1 VLCAIRGATGGPQP
15 LTGAVPIRALPQS
28 RCWRGVHWMYTVS
41 SDPTPSLRRFSCT
54 SNSFFLISH
63 RCGSSTSPSPPIRFL
78 SLAVQ
83 RRSAR
88 CPLCHRRSQRIHSR
102 YHRTLA
108 DLPISGRRV
117 ILFVQ
122 MPRFHC
128 PTPACPR
135 QIFAER
141 LPDLAAPFAR
151 RSQPLRHTLAQV
163 GFALGGE
170 AGFRLAGLLG
180 MPTRPDSL
188 LRLIRAAP
196 CPIRARRASSAWTT
210 GRTSAAS
217 ATAVL
222 SATWSGTG

>member
-1 VLCAIRGATGGPQP
+1 MLSKRTLDAYGIVRSYPIIAKVFMHIKQLFPHLRSLQIEHVTIDTDT
-15 LTGAVPIRALPQS
+15 LT
-28 RCWRGVHWMYTVS
+28 
-41 SDPTPSLRRFSCT
+41 
-54 SNSFFLISH
+54 
-63 RCGSSTSPSPPIRFL
+63 L